1 MPSAFGKI
9 SRAECVPESTGRHVS
24 LSMVNG
30 TTARAA
36 SNLFWPRCRIQQSL
50 REMINPTTSSRYVPK
65 GRQVS
70 SREIQLFEP
79 LADALY
85 TIESTSRIVDV
96 PRRTLLV
103 YCKHHLVSPATGTAD
118 HGYYFDGDAI
128 HTLRRIETL
137 RTVCGDDFAGIKII
151 LDLTAALE
159 RLRSDL
165 RLLSRAKRG
174 SPGEKGDREILS
186 VSPKRFNVKSSSWPK
201 RK

>member
-1 MPSAFGKI
+1 
-9 SRAECVPESTGRHVS
+9 
-24 LSMVNG
+24 
-30 TTARAA
+30 
-36 SNLFWPRCRIQQSL
+36 
-50 REMINPTTSSRYVPK
+50 VPK
-65 GRQVS
+65 GGQVS

-103 YCKHHLVSPATGTAD
+103 YCKHHLLAPATATVD

-128 HTLRRIETL
+128 RTLRRIEAL
-137 RTVCGDDFAGIKII
+137 RTVCGDDFVGIKMI

-159 RLRSDL
+159 RLRADI
-165 RLLSRAKRG
+165 RLLSRTKSSGR
-174 SPGEKGDREILS
+174 RI
-186 VSPKRFNVKSSSWPK
+186 NVKSNSRRK